1 MIAGANPAAALPTL
15 VCQSMRAVTLGVSC
29 GSGPGL
35 LPPPVSHAN
44 DGGGMR
50 GIHDVSGD
58 SDMLAHPAVI
68 VAAASAHARPR
79 NDASFRRSAGRGCR
93 RGLRRRIACD
103 GRRRRRGC
111 RAWRA
116 ERIVLHLH
124 VTAVRRLGVEL
135 RERRLVS
142 GAGVGRASRRR
153 ERVAAQV
160 GVHAVE
166 GGRVLRV
173 ERGERRVVLLF
184 VDLHLRQTVAR
195 DRPNN
200 VVISATVAADG
211 KILAGGSFTNI
222 GGQSRSFFARLS
234 NVAALQNLSV
244 TQSSITWALGGS
256 SPQLTRVSF
265 EYSTDN
271 VSYTALG
278 DGAPTGSNWTLTGL
292 DFPTGQ
298 DFYIRARGYY
308 RSGNQNDSESIIAS
322 VRNAFVPEVP
332 LVRAVSRKDHDGK
345 AFDVNLPLTGSPGV
359 ECRSGGAG
367 GDYQVIFSFANPI
380 TSVANAS
387 VTSGT
392 GSVTSR
398 MIDTDPHNYVVNLTG
413 VNNAQVIAVTLT
425 NVNDVAGNSSNSVSI
440 SMGVLFGDTSG
451 NGSVNSSDVSQTKE
465 NADQAVNAPNFRT
478 DVNASGNVTDA
489 DIGLVKSMSGTSL
502 FPGAKP

>member
-1 MIAGANPAAALPTL
+1 M
-15 VCQSMRAVTLGVSC
+15 
-29 GSGPGL
+29 
-35 LPPPVSHAN
+35 
-44 DGGGMR
+44 
-50 GIHDVSGD
+50 
-58 SDMLAHPAVI
+58 
-68 VAAASAHARPR
+68 
-79 NDASFRRSAGRGCR
+79 
-93 RGLRRRIACD
+93 
-103 GRRRRRGC
+103 
-111 RAWRA
+111 
-116 ERIVLHLH
+116 
-124 VTAVRRLGVEL
+124 
-135 RERRLVS
+135 
-142 GAGVGRASRRR
+142 
-153 ERVAAQV
+153 
-160 GVHAVE
+160 
-166 GGRVLRV
+166 
-173 ERGERRVVLLF
+173 
-184 VDLHLRQTVAR
+184 
-195 DRPNN
+195 
-200 VVISATVAADG
+200 
-211 KILAGGSFTNI
+211 
-222 GGQSRSFFARLS
+222 
-234 NVAALQNLSV
+234 
-244 TQSSITWALGGS
+244 
-256 SPQLTRVSF
+256 SF

-332 LVRAVSRKDHDGK
+332 LVRAASRKDHGGK

-465 NADQAVNAPNFRT
+465 NADQAVNASNFRT
-478 DVNASGNVTDA
+478 DVNASGNITDA

-502 FPGAKP
+502 SPAAKP